1 MTFCDTYQQAIT
13 ESFLSLS
20 RVLRVE
26 ATPPDDSTHSVV
38 EITGWQQDEAIRAL
52 AVYLVALRA
61 SVIDQAGRVCCE
73 LIGNTRDFATDLL
86 RSVEE
91 IVVQPHDSEE
101 SPAEWK
107 SKWRNP
113 WIAEG
118 MWHCCMCV
126 AMGRNEF
133 HPSGNV
139 IAVDFSHISPKDHG
153 LDVTALYVK
162 GNGTL
167 GMSFVETK
175 AYCNDPNAAISD
187 AVVMFKAIEAGV
199 HDTRLRQLVTAFR
212 SILAEPHRRQLSFA
226 LWKDERTLVPNPHYE
241 AVGATVQWRRRRP
254 SFAGLAAPVI
264 IMPHGVNDFAGYFDR
279 LADEM
284 QLKAREVTGYV

>member
-1 MTFCDTYQQAIT
+1 MTFCDTYQHAIT
-13 ESFLSLS
+13 ESLLTLT
-20 RVLRVE
+20 RVLRVD
-26 ATPPDDSTHSVV
+26 ATPDDDSTHSVV
-38 EITGWQQDEAIRAL
+38 EITGWQDNEALRAL

-73 LIGNTRDFATDLL
+73 LIGDARDFARDLL
-86 RSVEE
+86 RSVED
-91 IVVQPHDSEE
+91 IVVQPDDSQE
-101 SPAEWK
+101 SSSDWK

-126 AMGRNEF
+126 AMGRNDL
-133 HPSGNV
+133 HPIGSV
-139 IAVDFSHISPKDHG
+139 IAVDFSHVSPKDHG

-162 GNGTL
+162 ENGTL

-175 AYCNDPNAAISD
+175 AYCNEPNAAISD
-187 AVVMFKAIEAGV
+187 AVVMFKAIESGV

-212 SILAEPHRRQLSFA
+212 SILGEPYCRQLSFT
-226 LWKDERTLVPNPHYE
+226 LWKDERTLIPNPHYE
-241 AVGATVQWRRRRP
+241 VVGATVQWGRRRP

-264 IMPHGVNDFAGYFDR
+264 IMPHGVNDFAGFFDR
-279 LADEM
+279 VADEM
-284 QLKAREVTGYV
+284 LQMARGVAGYV